1 MVRNLIKFLKDES
14 GQGAAEMMLLIGG
27 VIVITITA
35 IAFYQDYIE
44 KNIIPGMDEDAQ
56 NLTENI
62 TALGTKFE

>member
-14 GQGAAEMMLLIGG
+14 GQGAAEMVLLFGG

-35 IAFYQDYIE
+35 IAFYQDYVE

-62 TALGTKFE
+62 TALGKKFE